1 MLYSGPADGKME
13 RGALTQ
19 EAAYALSQVN
29 DIYQMHNCNITECFD
44 EINTILE
51 PLSEATYERVFEHLR
66 IEILDVDKF
75 VKVNDCKPVSDPR
88 AFIRDNIPSPNGL
101 LSNEIFGITK
111 DDRAGIFAY
120 IDLHGWFIDPSCYKA
135 WSTMDVKM
143 KNCVHG
149 IETYSINNKGQLV
162 PDPKGKTGIDFLRQ
176 NINKIKFETN
186 ASLRRDIKV
195 RYLDANRDRI
205 FINKMIVMPPYYRDK
220 NTSAGSRVV
229 GLGGINKLYNN
240 LIIAT
245 NALTATRDYQFDA
258 SDAMRGRVQEIILSI
273 YDWICGN
280 NNEAIKNV
288 EEGVGLSGKLG
299 LIRRSNTSKTADFSS
314 RLVLSACELKAET
327 PEDMKVTFDK
337 SAIPLSAAIADFR
350 DFVLF
355 HVKRFFEREFMGRT
369 TYEVVRR
376 DANATTE
383 YLELDDPELYFS
395 DERIKEEME
404 KFLHGYNNRFSP
416 IEVPIKN
423 NKKKVYMEFR
433 GKPYASAKEG
443 LANPE
448 SIIHRRLTWCDV
460 FYMAAVEA
468 TKGRQILVTRF
479 PIDNYTNQ
487 ITTGIV
493 VNSTKET
500 EPIYINGEYYPYY
513 PKIREEDINT
523 NTSNIFVD
531 TMQISNIYLAGMG
544 ADFDGVKHIA

>member
-1 MLYSGPADGKME
+1 
-13 RGALTQ
+13 
-19 EAAYALSQVN
+19 
-29 DIYQMHNCNITECFD
+29 
-44 EINTILE
+44 
-51 PLSEATYERVFEHLR
+51 
-66 IEILDVDKF
+66 
-75 VKVNDCKPVSDPR
+75 
-88 AFIRDNIPSPNGL
+88 
-101 LSNEIFGITK
+101 
-111 DDRAGIFAY
+111 
-120 IDLHGWFIDPSCYKA
+120 
-135 WSTMDVKM
+135 
-143 KNCVHG
+143 
-149 IETYSINNKGQLV
+149 
-162 PDPKGKTGIDFLRQ
+162 
-176 NINKIKFETN
+176 
-186 ASLRRDIKV
+186 
-195 RYLDANRDRI
+195 
-205 FINKMIVMPPYYRDK
+205 MIVMPPYYRDK

-355 HVKRFFEREFMGRT
+355 HVKRFFENEFMGRT
-369 TYEVVRR
+369 TYEVIHR
-376 DANATTE
+376 DANATVE

-416 IEVPIKN
+416 VEIPVKN
-423 NKKKVYMEFR
+423 NKKKVYMNFK
-433 GKPYASAKEG
+433 GKPYGSKE
-443 LANPE
+443 AYITNPE
-448 SIIHRRLTWCDV
+448 TIIHRRLTWCDI
-460 FYMAAVEA
+460 FYIAAVEA

-500 EPIYINGEYYPYY
+500 EPIMINDVYYPYY

-523 NTSNIFVD
+523 NTSNLFVD

-544 ADFDGVKHIA
+544 ADFDGVKMFIIISILTISAYMVTCMFSGVNCL